1 MPAHVPSVGMTD
13 TRSPAATL
21 LAHAG
26 GVRGL
31 IHTALPVT
39 VFAATSAVAGL
50 VPAVAAAV
58 GVAVVIL
65 VWQLVRRA
73 STRPALF
80 GFAGVL
86 VCAGLAFVTGQ
97 ARDFYLPGIWMYLGM
112 AIAFT
117 VSVLIRRPLVGVV
130 WARVTGRD
138 DSWRAIRRARLA
150 FDAVTVVMAL
160 VSWTRF
166 FVQYHLYESNQAELL
181 AIARVA
187 MGWPVFA
194 VTSSLIYLAIRT
206 AIRAVPRPG

>member
-1 MPAHVPSVGMTD
+1 MTD

-150 FDAVTVVMAL
+150 FAAVTVVMAL

-187 MGWPVFA
+187 MGWPLFA

-206 AIRAVPRPG
+206 AIRAVPQRERVAGT